1 MIIKNDSKFAAFLD
15 KKYIPLDNK
24 VKIGLAVLL
33 MLLPIAAFYFVFY
46 QPNADT
52 IDRLEKQSD
61 KLAQDIKNLQEKERN
76 KPVLLA
82 EVEKIEEEFEQAAQ
96 MLPKEQEIPSLLK
109 DISALGQ
116 NAGLDFLSFVPR
128 PETPRDYYN
137 EIPVDITIRGPYH
150 SVGYFFDQISRLD
163 RIVSVS
169 NISMGSPKRVTG
181 EMLLDSKCQ
190 LMTYRFTN
198 VKISDD
204 KKKKK

>member
-1 MIIKNDSKFAAFLD
+1 MIKNDSKFATFLD
-15 KKYIPLDNK
+15 KKYIPLDT
-24 VKIGLAVLL
+24 KIKIAVLIL
-33 MLLPIAAFYFVFY
+33 VLLLPIAVFYFTLY
-46 QPNADT
+46 QPNSST
-52 IDRLEKQSD
+52 ISKLEKDSN
-61 KLAQDIKNLQEKERN
+61 KLSQEIKQLQEKERN

-82 EVEKIEEEFEQAAQ
+82 EVAKIEDEFEQAAQ

-137 EIPVDITIRGPYH
+137 DIPVDITIRGPYH

-169 NISMGSPKRVTG
+169 NIKMGSPQRGVG
-181 EMLLDSKCQ
+181 EMLLDSTCQ
-190 LMTYRFTN
+190 IMTYRFTN
-198 VKISDD
+198 EKISDD
-204 KKKKK
+204 KKKK